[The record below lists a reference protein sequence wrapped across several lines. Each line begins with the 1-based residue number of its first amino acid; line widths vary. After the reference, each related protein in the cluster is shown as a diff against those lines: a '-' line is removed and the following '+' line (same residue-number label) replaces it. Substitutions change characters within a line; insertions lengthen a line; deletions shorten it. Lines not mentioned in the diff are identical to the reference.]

1 MNRHDYQATGAY
13 LKCPRGEAQGHAKL
27 TEADVRKIKW
37 LHAKKQALVKR
48 LNDKYSAQGLAV
60 KFGVHARTIEK
71 VLGHSSWVH
80 V

>member
-1 MNRHDYQATGAY
+1 MNRHDYQSTGAY
-13 LKCPRGEAQGHAKL
+13 LTCLRGEDLPQSKL
-27 TEADVRKIKW
+27 TEADVRKIKR

-48 LNDKYSAQGLAV
+48 LHDKYGSKGLAEQ
-60 KFGVHARTIEK
+60 FGVHARTIEK